1 MKLILLSDTHIRAT
15 SPIGRK
21 DDLAITQWRKWK
33 FIFDTAK
40 QEGITDIIQAG
51 DLWNEPCPPYYI
63 LNTFIKMLFQYNTQI
78 YTVMGQHDQYMR
90 SPDLSR
96 TATGIL
102 QETLFASV
110 LGYRPLII
118 RKGKEEVALFGV
130 GFGDASSWKD
140 PYWKIQRSEY
150 QKKIAV
156 MHAMIG
162 DIPLYPGQEDLVQ
175 ASHVLEEMSEMD
187 VILCGDYHYPYHY
200 ELEGRHIVN
209 TGCLL
214 RLTRNAMDMSRK
226 LHFYIYDTITGE
238 MKKVQIPMRLASS
251 VFNLKEKVIEKQD
264 RLLEELI
271 ERVKASDKVGISFL
285 SILQTFFEENH
296 IRKEVRN
303 IIADSFGGKL

>member
-21 DDLAITQWRKWK
+21 DDLAVTQWRKWK
-33 FIFDTAK
+33 FIFDTAQ

-51 DLWNEPCPPYYI
+51 DLWNEPCPPYHV
-63 LNTFIKMLFQYNTQI
+63 LNTFIKMLIQYDLRL

-102 QETLFASV
+102 RETFVASV
-110 LGYRPLII
+110 LDYRPLMIKRDNEKI
-118 RKGKEEVALFGV
+118 GLFGV

-140 PYWKIQRSEY
+140 PYWKIKHSEY
-150 QKKIAV
+150 SKKIVV

-175 ASHVLEEMSEMD
+175 ASNVLEEMSGMD

-214 RLTRNAMDMSRK
+214 RLTRNAMDMSRR

-238 MKKVQIPMRLASS
+238 MKKVQIPMRTASS
-251 VFNLKEKVIEKQD
+251 VFNTKEKVIEKQD

-285 SILQTFFEENH
+285 SILQNFFEENH